1 MKVSGW
7 MALPLILG
15 LSALTVAC
23 DGPQDPG
30 VTEPVQEDQPAGTP
44 MEGDPTGEPQTE
56 GTN

>member
-1 MKVSGW
+1 